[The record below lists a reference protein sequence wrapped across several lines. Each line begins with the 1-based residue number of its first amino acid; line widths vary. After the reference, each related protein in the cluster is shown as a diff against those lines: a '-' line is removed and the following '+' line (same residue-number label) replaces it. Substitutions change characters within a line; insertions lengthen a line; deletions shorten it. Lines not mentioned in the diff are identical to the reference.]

1 MFFLSFTPME
11 TVTKNK
17 KISICYTL
25 KNENGEIVEE
35 VPDPVPFVYMHGCES
50 IISGLEEALD
60 GHSVGEHIIAHVP
73 FDKGYGP
80 YRNDLIIK
88 VSKEE
93 LKNIGEIWLGMEL
106 EMVNDT
112 DSKEFSIPEDPR
124 ELYSKNDDDDE
135 TGIYVI
141 REIQKDTV
149 ILDGNHPF
157 AGKDLTFEV
166 TIVGIDEASA
176 TELETGVPDEYEEN
190 DEGDDDF
197 DEGEDFPEDE
207 QNNFGRHWR

>member
-1 MFFLSFTPME
+1 
-11 TVTKNK
+11 
-17 KISICYTL
+17 
-25 KNENGEIVEE
+25 
-35 VPDPVPFVYMHGCES
+35 
-50 IISGLEEALD
+50 
-60 GHSVGEHIIAHVP
+60 
-73 FDKGYGP
+73 
-80 YRNDLIIK
+80 
-88 VSKEE
+88 
-93 LKNIGEIWLGMEL
+93 MEL

-176 TELETGVPDEYEEN
+176 TELETGVPDEYEEY